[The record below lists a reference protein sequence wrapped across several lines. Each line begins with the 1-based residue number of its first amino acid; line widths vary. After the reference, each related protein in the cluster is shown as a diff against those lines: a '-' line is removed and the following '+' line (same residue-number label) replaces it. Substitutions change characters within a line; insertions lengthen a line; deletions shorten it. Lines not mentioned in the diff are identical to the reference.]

1 MMVDSESTAGLRF
14 KCPECGA
21 PLQQREGKMGPF
33 WGCSEFPK
41 CRATLNDIQGKPS
54 KDVDNLYRCPLC
66 TRRLVRAAP
75 EKGDYWFCSG
85 YSKGCKAT
93 FLTIMDGPKLPS
105 NVRSA
110 AHARQTY
117 RENGEF
123 WGCSGY
129 PDCKATFN
137 DLNGGPDFDFL
148 LLNIRKKPRQSLPGL
163 RSAQPVCGL
172 SPRGKIFHGKSSLTF
187 CSPLY

>member
-1 MMVDSESTAGLRF
+1 MVDSESTAGLRF

-93 FLTIMDGPKLPS
+93 VPDNNGQPEASFKCPNCGSMLAKRAGK
-105 NVRSA
+105 
-110 AHARQTY
+110 
-117 RENGEF
+117 NGEF

-137 DLNGGPDFDFL
+137 DLNGGPAFDFL
-148 LLNIRKKPRQSLPGL
+148 PTKRP
-163 RSAQPVCGL
+163 
-172 SPRGKIFHGKSSLTF
+172 
-187 CSPLY
+187 